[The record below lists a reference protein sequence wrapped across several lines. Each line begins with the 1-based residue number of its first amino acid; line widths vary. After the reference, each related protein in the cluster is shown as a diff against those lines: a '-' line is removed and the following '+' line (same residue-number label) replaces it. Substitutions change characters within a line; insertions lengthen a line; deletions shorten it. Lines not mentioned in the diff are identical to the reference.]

1 MAHPIHRE
9 IQQPRLNYEQ
19 VRALISSEPSC
30 ASLPDRQNGYT
41 PLHTA
46 ARRGDPQ
53 LIRVLI
59 ECGAELEARI
69 AGSGQTPFLIACQVS
84 HCGIN
89 DLLSILWTLLAL
101 WAWPYF
107 ATRTWCDVGTF
118 GPSENA
124 EMLKFILLMNYDYAN
139 YWRAENLSLQ
149 KINVLASQNLIG
161 GTKF

>member
-1 MAHPIHRE
+1 MDRSCRREGDVLKIFARSFKFRPENARGFCFLNRAQLGYHLVKHRHHWNLRLQLASCTLWFLCCRHYSILTAIMAHPIHRE

-84 HCGIN
+84 HCGI
-89 DLLSILWTLLAL
+89 
-101 WAWPYF
+101 
-107 ATRTWCDVGTF
+107 
-118 GPSENA
+118 
-124 EMLKFILLMNYDYAN
+124 K
-139 YWRAENLSLQ
+139 
-149 KINVLASQNLIG
+149 
-161 GTKF
+161 